1 MTEEQ
6 KARRKIYL
14 DEYRLKN
21 KARKKITD
29 ARWRKANPEKIK
41 AKDDRFKKNNPGY
54 IKPSMVD
61 LGYWV
66 VYLIHDFDGL
76 NNIYC
81 GQTQNI
87 YTRMA
92 NHKSLGKLNT
102 QTHEILEKFD
112 NVDEAL
118 GFELT
123 LHLAGYHGKYT
134 REH

>member
-6 KARRKIYL
+6 
-14 DEYRLKN
+14 

-29 ARWRKANPEKIK
+29 AIWRKANPEKIK
-41 AKDDRFKKNNPGY
+41 AKDDRFKENNPGY
-54 IKPSMVD
+54 IRPCKIANPGYRSPCSVD

-66 VYLIHDFDGL
+66 VYVIRNYNALEND
-76 NNIYC
+76 YV

-87 YTRMA
+87 YMRMLS
-92 NHKSLGKLNT
+92 HKSLGKLNT
-102 QTHEILEKFD
+102 KTHEILEKFD

-123 LHLAGYHGKYT
+123 LHLAGYHGKQY
-134 REH
+134 